1 MKGCRTPFRV
11 SFFGGG
17 TDLPDF
23 YKKYQGRV
31 LCTSIDKYM
40 YLFVHKFFDER
51 IQIKYSKTELVSK
64 PEEIKHPIARE
75 VLKNFKISGIDINS
89 IADIPAG
96 TGLGSSSSYTVGL
109 IHVLNT
115 HIGKKSNKAN
125 LAESASEIEINLLNE
140 PIGKQ
145 DQYAAAFGGLN
156 LISFN
161 QDDSVKVERIDVR
174 KETLKELQKNLFM
187 FYTGK
192 TRNTSSILQDQKNR
206 TINDEFT
213 FDILC
218 KISDLVINGKDS
230 LLSNSLND
238 FGLLLNE
245 TWQLKKM
252 LSKGISSHFL
262 DSIYNEGI
270 SAGALGGKILGAGGG
285 GFILF
290 YAEPK
295 FHKSLKKAMSKFKEI
310 DFKFDLDGSKIIY
323 AD

>member
-1 MKGCRTPFRV
+1 MKGSRTPFRV

-40 YLFVHKFFDER
+40 YLFVHNFFDER
-51 IQIKYSKTELVSK
+51 IQVKYSKTELVSK

-75 VLKNFKISGIDINS
+75 VLKNFNISGIDINS

-109 IHVLNT
+109 INVLDA
-115 HIGKKSNKAN
+115 HIGKKSNKAD
-125 LAESASEIEINLLNE
+125 LAERASEIEINLLNE

-145 DQYAAAFGGLN
+145 DQYAAAFGGIN

-161 QDDSVKVERIDVR
+161 KDDTVKVESIDIS
-174 KETLKELQKNLFM
+174 KETSKELQKNLFM

-192 TRNTSSILQDQKNR
+192 TRNSSSILQDQKNR

-213 FDILC
+213 FDTLC
-218 KISDLVINGKDS
+218 KISDLAINGKNS
-230 LLSNSLND
+230 LMSNSLNE

-245 TWQLKKM
+245 T
-252 LSKGISSHFL
+252 
-262 DSIYNEGI
+262 
-270 SAGALGGKILGAGGG
+270 
-285 GFILF
+285 
-290 YAEPK
+290 
-295 FHKSLKKAMSKFKEI
+295 
-310 DFKFDLDGSKIIY
+310 
-323 AD
+323 

>member
-1 MKGCRTPFRV
+1 MKGSRTPFRV

-40 YLFVHKFFDER
+40 YLFVHNFFDER
-51 IQIKYSKTELVSK
+51 IQVKYSKTELVSK

-75 VLKNFKISGIDINS
+75 VLKNFNISGIDINS

-109 IHVLNT
+109 INVLDA
-115 HIGKKSNKAN
+115 HIGKKSNKAD
-125 LAESASEIEINLLNE
+125 LAERASEIEINLLNE

-145 DQYAAAFGGLN
+145 DQYAAAFGGIN

-161 QDDSVKVERIDVR
+161 KDDTVKVESIDIS
-174 KETLKELQKNLFM
+174 KETSKELQKNLFM

-192 TRNTSSILQDQKNR
+192 TRNSSSILQDQKNR

-213 FDILC
+213 FDTLC
-218 KISDLVINGKDS
+218 KISDLAINGKNS
-230 LLSNSLND
+230 LMSNSLNE

-245 TWQLKKM
+245 TWQLKKL

-262 DSIYNEGI
+262 DSIYKHGI

-295 FHKSLKKAMSKFKEI
+295 FHKSLKKAMFKLKEI
-310 DFKFDLDGSKIIY
+310 DFNFDLDGSKIIY
-323 AD
+323 TE

>member
-40 YLFVHKFFDER
+40 YLFVHNFFDER
-51 IQIKYSKTELVSK
+51 IQVKYSKTELVSK
-64 PEEIKHPIARE
+64 PEEIKHPIVRE
-75 VLKNFKISGIDINS
+75 VLKNFNISGIDINS

-109 IHVLNT
+109 INVLDA
-115 HIGKKSNKAN
+115 HIGKKSNKAD
-125 LAESASEIEINLLNE
+125 LAERASEIEINFLNE

-161 QDDSVKVERIDVR
+161 KDDTVKVENIDIT

-192 TRNTSSILQDQKNR
+192 TRNSSSILQDQKNR

-213 FDILC
+213 FDTLC
-218 KISDLVINGKDS
+218 KISDLAINGKDS
-230 LLSNSLND
+230 LMSNSLNE

-245 TWQLKKM
+245 TWQLKKL

-262 DSIYNEGI
+262 DSIYKQGI

-295 FHKSLKKAMSKFKEI
+295 FHKSLKKAMFKLKEI

-323 AD
+323 TE